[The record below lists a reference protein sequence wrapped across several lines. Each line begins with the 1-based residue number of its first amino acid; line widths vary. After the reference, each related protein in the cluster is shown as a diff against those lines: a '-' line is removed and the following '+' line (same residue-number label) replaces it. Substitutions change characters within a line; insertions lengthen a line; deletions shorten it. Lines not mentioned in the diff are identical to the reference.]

1 MNITQLD
8 QRIEKDIKSFEK
20 SLKEYDVLLRQVSKL
35 RSDYEAQITNL
46 TQDYR
51 QKIASLVEQF
61 ENDKEM
67 SSAILEQNKSYALEC
82 FNLINEIQSLKTEF
96 EEYRK
101 DLDQSFKE
109 DWEQVRYENSLT
121 ISDQTKMFNAQIN
134 ELDARIGGQITK
146 TTQEIA
152 ASRNETAAVKKEV
165 LLLLSKEIGVLN
177 EMSQGISSE
186 VTKNKSDFSQ
196 VSEVLVNRL
205 IDLENKNQNDLTN
218 MRKDIVLVINK
229 EIDQLNE
236 LLLSKTD
243 ALAKDSQSN
252 VDTAKRE
259 ALAKVNTL
267 EEVLRREHQALFDE
281 VSRMEKEAI
290 DMREGFNSQVT
301 RVRSN
306 FIIFACGSTVAF
318 GVLVVLLAGGWL

>member
-134 ELDARIGGQITK
+134 KLDARIGGQITK

-252 VDTAKRE
+252 VDTAKRRP
-259 ALAKVNTL
+259 LPK
-267 EEVLRREHQALFDE
+267 
-281 VSRMEKEAI
+281 
-290 DMREGFNSQVT
+290 
-301 RVRSN
+301 
-306 FIIFACGSTVAF
+306 
-318 GVLVVLLAGGWL
+318 